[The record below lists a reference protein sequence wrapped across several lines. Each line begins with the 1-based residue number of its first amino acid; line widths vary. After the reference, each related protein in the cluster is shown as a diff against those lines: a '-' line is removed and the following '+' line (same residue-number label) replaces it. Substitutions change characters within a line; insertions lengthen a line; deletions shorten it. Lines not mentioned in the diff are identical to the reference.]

1 MLDNTYAVS
10 YTINVEFMS
19 QIDPL
24 SGIRFAYDINSFY
37 LVCPLNFLVDVY
49 YSVRG
54 NARPLKNHR
63 TPASFNK
70 VLVIDTYLTV

>member
-1 MLDNTYAVS
+1 
-10 YTINVEFMS
+10 MS

-37 LVCPLNFLVDVY
+37 LVCPLNFIVRVY

-54 NARPLKNHR
+54 NARPPKIIELL
-63 TPASFNK
+63 
-70 VLVIDTYLTV
+70 LVSTKFW